1 MKKLLVSFFV
11 FIFCTMI
18 LTSCWDR
25 RELNELYIVT
35 ALGIDKS
42 EEGYLVTVQLI
53 NPGEIESEKS
63 ETDTPV
69 TTYQSSGETVFEAL
83 RRLTLE
89 APRRLYGA
97 HLRLVVFGEELARED
112 GIGKVIDFISRDH
125 EIRTEFYMLVSKN
138 STAEELLN
146 ILTPLERIP
155 ANKIIS
161 TLEISERVWGSTRR
175 IQLDELVS
183 SLINEGKEP
192 VLTGAIIRGNPDN
205 GADMKIL
212 KRLDVPTAVETRY
225 LAAFK
230 KDKLIGWLNEAESI
244 GYNHIVGGIKSTLIT
259 IPWNKEGKISVE
271 LIRTKQKIKGLVED
285 GEPKLVIEYQVEGNL
300 GEVAADIDLSDEK
313 NIHKIE
319 KIVEEKI
326 KEQME
331 LTIEKVKGLESDILG
346 FGEAIHRADPHA
358 WKELKENWNSQ
369 LKTLKVDIRVT
380 AAIKNLGNIMDPYQ
394 TEFKK

>member
-1 MKKLLVSFFV
+1 MKKLLISFFV
-11 FIFCTMI
+11 FIFCTMF

-205 GADMKIL
+205 GGNMKIL
-212 KRLDVPTAVETRY
+212 KKLDVPTAVETRY

-230 KDKLIGWLNEAESI
+230 KDKL
-244 GYNHIVGGIKSTLIT
+244 
-259 IPWNKEGKISVE
+259 
-271 LIRTKQKIKGLVED
+271 
-285 GEPKLVIEYQVEGNL
+285 
-300 GEVAADIDLSDEK
+300 
-313 NIHKIE
+313 
-319 KIVEEKI
+319 
-326 KEQME
+326 
-331 LTIEKVKGLESDILG
+331 
-346 FGEAIHRADPHA
+346 
-358 WKELKENWNSQ
+358 
-369 LKTLKVDIRVT
+369 
-380 AAIKNLGNIMDPYQ
+380 
-394 TEFKK
+394 